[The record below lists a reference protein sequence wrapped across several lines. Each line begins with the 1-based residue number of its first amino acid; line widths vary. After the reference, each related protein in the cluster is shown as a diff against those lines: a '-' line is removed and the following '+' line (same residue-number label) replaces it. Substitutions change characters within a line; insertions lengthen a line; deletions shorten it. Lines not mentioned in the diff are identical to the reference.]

1 MGFSF
6 QNSIAV
12 LEGLLGKKSEFIR
25 TPKLNIEALK
35 EKWKEN
41 SYISKKIS
49 KYTIFEGLLM
59 LYFLFGLIAGYHFND
74 FALYPFHLMLFFG
87 FSYVFF
93 NSFKST

>member
-12 LEGLLGKKSEFIR
+12 LEGLAGKKSEFIR
-25 TPKLNIEALK
+25 TPKFNIEALQ

-41 SYISKKIS
+41 IYISRKIS
-49 KYTIFEGLLM
+49 KYTFFEGLLM
-59 LYFLFGLIAGYHFND
+59 VYFLFGLFAGYQLND